1 MGSGSCLRTS
11 RGKGHRS
18 QINLRE
24 PVTPVGSAGLGCRR
38 SRAMIRGREPGMKA
52 SIKLLQYVFA
62 LIISGAGFA
71 TMIVILHHALR

>member
-1 MGSGSCLRTS
+1 MQTRAT
-11 RGKGHRS
+11 
-18 QINLRE
+18 E
-24 PVTPVGSAGLGCRR
+24 VGSTSESRWLGRRR

-62 LIISGAGFA
+62 LIISSAGLA